1 MISYIL
7 SNRQWSLKVSFIPR
21 RCYVSD
27 QSLWLRLAYRGRKRI
42 WSIIDNG
49 YTLNDDIWISKE
61 VYENQIGRV
70 KVSTT

>member
-7 SNRQWSLKVSFIPR
+7 SNRQWVYRVSFMPR

-27 QSLWLRLAYRGRKRI
+27 KSLWLQLAYRGRKRI

-61 VYENQIGRV
+61 VYQNYMGGV
-70 KVSTT
+70 KVSIG

>member
-7 SNRQWSLKVSFIPR
+7 SNRQWVCRVSFMPR

-27 QSLWLRLAYRGRKRI
+27 KILWLQLAYRGRKRI

-61 VYENQIGRV
+61 IYKNYIGGV
-70 KVSTT
+70 TVSIG